1 MSCYA
6 AVYAVYNIAYSVGMM
21 ATNALATAAAAWLG
35 YAQILTAAGIAL
47 LICVPLLL
55 LKDRGAEPVQA

>member
-1 MSCYA
+1 
-6 AVYAVYNIAYSVGMM
+6 M

-35 YAQILTAAGIAL
+35 YTQILTAAGIAL